1 MKLLARLG
9 IPFAVAACSLFQ
21 ACVGPGS
28 SSSPSVAKPAGA
40 AQPPPTFGGATALEW
55 SRRMSDSEIKRN
67 GDRMFYDANPKA
79 KWSYTTPLLGL
90 SMMRLADHVGDDALR
105 TYGVRTATSFVASDG
120 SIPAYKKSEY
130 NIDLVAPGK
139 VLVRAWADGDRSPA
153 LRTAIES
160 LRDQMRTHPRTSE
173 GGFWHKKRYPGQMWL
188 DGLFMASPFL
198 AHYGQ
203 AFGERALFDEVA
215 KQIILMDKHA
225 FDPASGLHFH
235 AWDEARQQPWANKE
249 TGDSPGFWSR
259 AGGWYAMAIV
269 DTLEYL
275 PADHPELPKIHEI
288 MNRVAAGVARWQDPA
303 TGLWWQVTD
312 QGPRQGNYLE
322 GTASSMFV
330 YALAKGINQGVLP
343 REKYLP
349 VVLKGYEGIIRDLI
363 RTEAD
368 GTISLTRCCEVAG
381 LGGMGKN
388 GHPRDGSFAYYVS
401 EPIID
406 NDHKGVGPF
415 ISFGVELDRL
425 FGGTALKPVP
435 AASREFVARGW
446 QDYEAAL
453 ARIKAPTFPARD
465 FPITD
470 FGAKAGEDAAPNAN
484 TAAIRDA
491 IAAANKAGGGRVVV
505 PPGVWRTGAIHLK
518 SNVNLHVSEGA
529 TLLFSTNPADYPIVQ
544 TRWEGVELMNYSSL
558 IYAFEQENIA
568 VTGKGTLDG
577 GSTTDDWWS
586 WNKKGQGINQ
596 KQRAARD
603 NLVAMAET
611 DTPVAKRIFG
621 DGHFLRPN
629 FVQPYRCKNVL
640 IEGVKILR
648 SPMWVIH
655 PTFSQNVTVRGLTI
669 TSHGGNNDGCNPESS
684 QDVLIENCLFDTG
697 DDCIAIKS
705 GRNGDGRRVPIPSS
719 NIIVRGCTM
728 KDGHGGVVLGSECS
742 GHIRNVFVENC
753 TMDSPELDRA
763 LRFKNNAVRGGILE
777 NVFMRDVKIGK
788 VVEAVVTIDLLY
800 EEGAN
805 GTFMPTVRNV
815 QLDRVEATAAPRL
828 FYIRG
833 FEGATIEDI
842 RVNDSVFKGLTE
854 AEVIQHAGAI
864 SLRNVRLE
872 PANLKK
878 PKNSVPPPAVV
889 PSLPAPAAAPQS

>member
-1 MKLLARLG
+1 MHLLARLG
-9 IPFAVAACSLFQ
+9 IPLAAVVCALLQGCT
-21 ACVGPGS
+21 GPS
-28 SSSPSVAKPAGA
+28 SSSNSSTA
-40 AQPPPTFGGATALEW
+40 APVGQPPPKYEGATPLEW
-55 SRRMSDSEIKRN
+55 SERMARSEMQRLGDSQ
-67 GDRMFYDANPKA
+67 FYDANPKA
-79 KWSYTTPLLGL
+79 KWSYTVPLLGL
-90 SMMRLADHVGDDALR
+90 SMMRLADYTGDDALR
-105 TYGVRTATSFVASDG
+105 AYGARTATSFVASDG
-120 SIPAYKKSEY
+120 SIPAYKKSDY

-139 VLVRAWADGDRSPA
+139 VLVRTWTDGNRSPA
-153 LRTAIES
+153 IRTAIEE

-173 GGFWHKKRYPGQMWL
+173 GGFWHKKRYPSQMWL

-225 FDPASGLHFH
+225 FDPATGLHFH
-235 AWDEARQQPWANKE
+235 AWDEARAQPWANKQ
-249 TGDSPGFWSR
+249 TGDSLGFWSR
-259 AGGWYAMAIV
+259 ALGWYAMAIV

-275 PADHPELPKIHEI
+275 PADHPDLPKIHEI
-288 MNRVAAGVARWQDPA
+288 LNRVAAGVARWQDPA
-303 TGLWWQVTD
+303 SGLWWQVTD
-312 QGPRQGNYLE
+312 QGSREGNYLE

-330 YALAKGINQGVLP
+330 YSLAKGINQGALS

-349 VVLKGYEGIIRDLI
+349 VVEKGYAGIIRDLI
-363 RTEAD
+363 RTDAD
-368 GTISLTRCCEVAG
+368 GTISLTQCCEVAG

-388 GHPRDGSFAYYVS
+388 GHPRDGSFAYYIS
-401 EPIID
+401 EPIVD

-415 ISFGVELDRL
+415 ISFGVEYERL
-425 FGGTALKPVP
+425 YGRSGK
-435 AASREFVARGW
+435 AASHAASAAPFVARGW

-453 ARIKAPTFPARD
+453 ARIKAPTFPNRD
-465 FPITD
+465 FPITQ
-470 FGAKAGEDAAPNAN
+470 FGAKPGEDAAPNAN

-491 IAAANKAGGGRVVV
+491 IAAANRAGGGRVVV
-505 PPGVWRTGAIHLK
+505 PAGVWRTGAIHLK

-529 TLLFSTNPADYPIVQ
+529 TIIFSTNPADYPIVH
-544 TRWEGVELMNYSSL
+544 TRWEGVELMNYSAL
-558 IYAFEQENIA
+558 IYAFEQKNIA

-577 GSTTDDWWS
+577 GSTLDDWWS

-596 KQRAARD
+596 KQRPGRD
-603 NLVAMAET
+603 RLVALAET
-611 DTPVAKRIFG
+611 DTPVSQRIFG
-621 DGHFLRPN
+621 DGNFLRPN
-629 FVQPYRCKNVL
+629 FIQPYRCKNVL
-640 IEGVKILR
+640 IEGVTILR
-648 SPMWVIH
+648 SPMWVVH

-719 NIIVRGCTM
+719 NIIVRNCTM

-805 GTFMPTVRNV
+805 GDFMPTVRNV
-815 QLDRVEATAAPRL
+815 QLDRVEASAAPRL

-842 RVNDSVFKGLTE
+842 RVNDSVFKGLTQ
-854 AEVIQHAGAI
+854 AEVVQHAGKI
-864 SLRNVRLE
+864 SLNNVTFH
-872 PANLKK
+872 PANLKA
-878 PKNSVPPPAVV
+878 PKNSVPPPAAA
-889 PSLPAPAAAPQS
+889 PAPATPAP